1 MHFELTGLFNLLAA
15 LLLAPLLPGLINR
28 TKAVVA
34 GRQGPPVLQLYYD
47 LGKLLRKGA
56 VYSRTIGVTLLL
68 APAGVPVVLGL
79 VLLLLP
85 GVTTTAMLAF
95 NGDLI
100 LALYLLALARF
111 MTVLA
116 ALDTGSSFEGM
127 GASRELHFG
136 LLSELPFMFGLAGLA
151 IMSHHWSLSQLFG
164 VPAEAMVTENTAA
177 IVLVAAAFL
186 MVYLTENCRVP
197 ADDPNTHLELTMI
210 HEAMILDYSGPDLGF
225 VLYGAALKLWLVG
238 TVLVKTLLPAGLG
251 PLESGAAFLAGMFLL
266 AIAVGLIESSIAR
279 FRMLKVPQMLVGAFA
294 LTFLAIMLIIVK

>member
-47 LGKLLRKGA
+47 LDKLLRKGA

-116 ALDTGSSFEGM
+116 ALTPFCGEKMFHPLWDYCYPRFFSGRFNLGGQM
-127 GASRELHFG
+127 LKLHPLRPDWPQIAPYNMFNFG
-136 LLSELPFMFGLAGLA
+136 
-151 IMSHHWSLSQLFG
+151 QLFG
-164 VPAEAMVTENTAA
+164 
-177 IVLVAAAFL
+177 
-186 MVYLTENCRVP
+186 
-197 ADDPNTHLELTMI
+197 
-210 HEAMILDYSGPDLGF
+210 
-225 VLYGAALKLWLVG
+225 
-238 TVLVKTLLPAGLG
+238 
-251 PLESGAAFLAGMFLL
+251 LESCGRGKRLL
-266 AIAVGLIESSIAR
+266 ARTSRRSSLPCLRARHASDSHPPVTNRLRPAYFEKYAV
-279 FRMLKVPQMLVGAFA
+279 AFCGRKIGRA
-294 LTFLAIMLIIVK
+294 HV